1 MADPIPYVV
10 RGGGSAGSAP
20 DGSIPIDLYGAG
32 GGGGGAVS
40 SVNGEVGDVRL
51 GVADIPGL
59 TAALGGK
66 VDDSEFA
73 AYQTAATQA
82 FGGLESALDVQR
94 QNLENTTSTANSAVQ
109 PSNPRLPI
117 VITRAAYDALNPP
130 APGQAYFIQG

>member
-1 MADPIPYVV
+1 MPDPIPYVV

-40 SVNGEVGDVRL
+40 SVNGEIGDVNL

-59 TAALGGK
+59 TDALDGK

-73 AYQTAATQA
+73 AYQAAATQA
-82 FGGLESALDVQR
+82 FGGLENALDVQR
-94 QNLENTTSTANSAVQ
+94 QNLENTTATANSAVQ
-109 PSNPRLPI
+109 SDNPRLAI
-117 VITRAAYDALNPP
+117 VLTRAAYDALNPP
-130 APGQAYFIQG
+130 VPGQVYYIQG